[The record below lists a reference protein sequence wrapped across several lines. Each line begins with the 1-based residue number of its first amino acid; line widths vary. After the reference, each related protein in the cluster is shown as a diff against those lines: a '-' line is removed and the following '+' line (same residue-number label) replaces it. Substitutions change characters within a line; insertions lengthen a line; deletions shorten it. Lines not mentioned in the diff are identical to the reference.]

1 MTNPSPRLICVY
13 NADGGMMN
21 AVKDTVH
28 KIAAPATYP
37 CSLCALTYGW
47 VSMRIRWR
55 RFLSSLPHTKVFH
68 HRDDFAVAFPDL
80 PLALPVILLA
90 ETNAAPRVLI
100 SASELDALP
109 DLEALIAL
117 VEERLVMARLGAPLT
132 PHLVD

>member
-1 MTNPSPRLICVY
+1 MTNLSPRLICVY
-13 NADGGMMN
+13 NADGGVVN
-21 AVKDTVH
+21 AVKDAVH

-47 VSMRIRWR
+47 VSMHNDWR

-68 HRDDFAVAFPDL
+68 HRDDFAAAFPDL

-90 ETNAAPRVLI
+90 EGSTAPRVLI
-100 SASELDALP
+100 SAGELDALA
-109 DLEALIAL
+109 DLGALIAL

-132 PHLVD
+132 PHLAD